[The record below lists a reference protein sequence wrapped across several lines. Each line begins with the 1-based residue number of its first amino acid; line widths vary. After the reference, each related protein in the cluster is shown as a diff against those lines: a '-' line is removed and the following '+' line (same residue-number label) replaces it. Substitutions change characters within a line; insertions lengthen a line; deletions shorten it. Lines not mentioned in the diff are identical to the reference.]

1 MKINLPQIYR
11 NPSAIHRY
19 GIYAKEPIRKGQ
31 YIVEYKGKK
40 ITKSHSE
47 KSKSHYIFTLNKRY
61 DVLGQN
67 IAKYINHSCQPNCE
81 AIIVDNS
88 QIWIEALRKI
98 APHEELTYNYGYAL
112 DEDPAVCNC
121 KRRICKGFILDTD
134 HW

>member
-1 MKINLPQIYR
+1 MNKPQIYR
-11 NPSAIHRY
+11 KKSAIHRY
-19 GIYAKEPIRKGQ
+19 GVYTKEPIRKGQ
-31 YIVEYKGKK
+31 CIVEYKGRK
-40 ITKSHSE
+40 ITKSQAE

-81 AIIVDNS
+81 ATIENNS
-88 QIWIEALRKI
+88 KIWIEAIRKI
-98 APHEELTYNYGYAL
+98 ASHEELTCNYGYAL

-121 KRRICKGFILDTD
+121 KRRACKGFILDPE